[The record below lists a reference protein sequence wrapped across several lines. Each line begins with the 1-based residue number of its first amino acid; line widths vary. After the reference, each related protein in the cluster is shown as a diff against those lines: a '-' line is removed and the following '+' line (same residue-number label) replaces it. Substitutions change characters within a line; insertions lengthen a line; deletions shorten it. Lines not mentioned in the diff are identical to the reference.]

1 MPPVADIRVGL
12 LNSFVAEVGGQNAA
26 ASLLGYKAP
35 AYVRQ
40 MLGLVPAKPRA
51 ITEKSILAWL
61 KHTDQ
66 RVVRMAT
73 AMLLVPLGLQGD
85 AVAGSPP
92 PITSQPTDEQ
102 VLDWMGTLLTRMPA
116 GVEDDFASALAS
128 WARQRGRGKGLQ
140 VLLLLLSGDIGNRQ
154 GAA

>member
-66 RVVRMAT
+66 RRRPIQRQRAHRAVIGDQDECLRGGVGGDFGHRGCDPSA
-73 AMLLVPLGLQGD
+73 LGV
-85 AVAGSPP
+85 AVAADCLKR
-92 PITSQPTDEQ
+92 T
-102 VLDWMGTLLTRMPA
+102 A
-116 GVEDDFASALAS
+116 
-128 WARQRGRGKGLQ
+128 
-140 VLLLLLSGDIGNRQ
+140 
-154 GAA
+154 